1 MRKIIL
7 LCFVSA
13 LSLYG
18 AAVPSANEILAS
30 VRMIEARQQ
39 IDLQGQLRENDIVIP
54 FRLIQ
59 NGPLIRYSFT
69 NPDEV
74 LQLRLGQN
82 SSRLDLVTD
91 TGTEKFAAE
100 KLSQKIRGTSLTYE
114 DLAFKFLYWQSAR
127 ILGEE
132 NVRTRNCWK
141 LQLRAPSR
149 ESQYSNVLLWID
161 KASGALMRME
171 GYDWNAQLVKRFEAV
186 SAQKID
192 NRWFLKQMRI
202 EELQPGTNHAQAV
215 TNKRVRFLRLIRRGV
230 TTRADCPNRLICD
243 HRFLQFFRGQA
254 GEAAAHLDRQDFFDV
269 AFVALL
275 KRFAYAHDW
284 TQACFVGSAHFEVYN
299 FVSLAKQAAPC

>member
-7 LCFVSA
+7 LYFVSA
-13 LSLYG
+13 LSIYS
-18 AAVPSANEILAS
+18 APVPSANEILAS

-91 TGTEKFAAE
+91 TGTEKFAAG

-161 KASGALMRME
+161 KTSGALMRME

-202 EELQPGTNHAQAV
+202 EELQPGTNHAQSR
-215 TNKRVRFLRLIRRGV
+215 TYLEIK
-230 TTRADCPNRLICD
+230 
-243 HRFLQFFRGQA
+243 
-254 GEAAAHLDRQDFFDV
+254 
-269 AFVALL
+269 
-275 KRFAYAHDW
+275 K
-284 TQACFVGSAHFEVYN
+284 
-299 FVSLAKQAAPC
+299 

>member
-1 MRKIIL
+1 MKRL
-7 LCFVSA
+7 FPCMVG
-13 LSLYG
+13 LSLG
-18 AAVPSANEILAS
+18 PTLQLFIASTIFLPMLTHGEDPPSAQQILAS

-54 FRLIQ
+54 FHLIQ
-59 NGPLIRYSFT
+59 NGALIRYSFT

-91 TGTEKFAAE
+91 AGTERFAAG
-100 KLSQKIRGTSLTYE
+100 KLNQRIRGTSLTYE
-114 DLAFKFLYWQSAR
+114 DLAFKFLYWQTAR
-127 ILGEE
+127 VLGEE

-171 GYDWNAQLVKRFEAV
+171 GYDWNAQLAKRFEVV

-202 EELQPGTNHAQAV
+202 EQLQPGTNHVQSR
-215 TNKRVRFLRLIRRGV
+215 TYLEIK
-230 TTRADCPNRLICD
+230 
-243 HRFLQFFRGQA
+243 
-254 GEAAAHLDRQDFFDV
+254 
-269 AFVALL
+269 
-275 KRFAYAHDW
+275 K
-284 TQACFVGSAHFEVYN
+284 
-299 FVSLAKQAAPC
+299 